1 MRSEAGSLWSLAAGL
16 VSDFPLSKQRTLSE
30 FLLRKKKARE
40 TEDVRFLLL
49 CVSTHRFSQCSAN
62 GGCSSIGLL
71 FCWRKTTQVRE
82 MQQAKQASWERAT
95 SGLRA
100 SERRGRSQGAH
111 GYWLDGLGRCVCGC
125 VSWLCGW
132 WIGVPKRLRRR
143 ASDPYPLSFPQAR
156 SEIGSDS

>member
-132 WIGVPKRLRRR
+132 WVWCAETPPS
-143 ASDPYPLSFPQAR
+143 ASERPVSPVFPPGKERDWQR
-156 SEIGSDS
+156 

>member
-1 MRSEAGSLWSLAAGL
+1 M
-16 VSDFPLSKQRTLSE
+16 SDFPLSKQRTLSE
-30 FLLRKKKARE
+30 FLLRKK
-40 TEDVRFLLL
+40 RFEKLRMWDFYY
-49 CVSTHRFSQCSAN
+49 CASAHT
-62 GGCSSIGLL
+62 GSPSVLRMAGAVSIGLL

-125 VSWLCGW
+125 VSWFCGW
-132 WIGVPKRLRRR
+132 WVSVPKRLRRR

>member
-1 MRSEAGSLWSLAAGL
+1 MRSEAKSLWSLAAGL

-125 VSWLCGW
+125 VVVVWVVDWCAETPPS
-132 WIGVPKRLRRR
+132 
-143 ASDPYPLSFPQAR
+143 ASERPVSPVFPPGKERDWQR
-156 SEIGSDS
+156 